1 MAGWVSVEEFL
12 LRGLELVFVKD
23 SAVVQLSEF
32 TQL

>member
-1 MAGWVSVEEFL
+1 MGVSQEFL
-12 LRGLELVFVKD
+12 LRGLELVFAKD